1 MDKKSKSSLSRKKK
15 RALKKNAKA
24 SENKM
29 SPADKKGVVIVVA
42 LIIAALA
49 LSFNFIAVISG
60 NRPSKDSETTN
71 STPQQTTTELPTDNT
86 TATQPPVSEQESTTK
101 KNDDSPTEEPS
112 SALPQ
117 ADEKQEIL
125 DIITDGINTLKS
137 SDASFVGHKVQVL
150 DMELTEC
157 SVPAFTG
164 IVNKVMDMFIETEVY
179 DFDFTN
185 GKGIDPENKVETTTM
200 ETFPPVGK
208 NFALTIDGV
217 AEATK
222 KQQGENTVYRVKLKP
237 EKSTKEDPKTLY
249 HEKACDTLDLSTFK
263 MPMGEITK
271 ADLEYP
277 GATVGITL
285 DKNGRVI
292 GYYERLDIIGTGEAA
307 AIGMTGGGTVE
318 GYIDETWTIQW
329 K

>member
-1 MDKKSKSSLSRKKK
+1 MNKKGEDNLSRKEKRLSKK
-15 RALKKNAKA
+15 AGKA
-24 SENKM
+24 AEKKM
-29 SPADKKGVVIVVA
+29 SSADKKGFLIVVA
-42 LIIAALA
+42 LVVAALA
-49 LSFNFIAVISG
+49 LSFNFISVISTSHS
-60 NRPSKDSETTN
+60 SKDSQTTS
-71 STPQQTTTELPTDNT
+71 STAEQTTTDAPASI
-86 TATQPPVSEQESTTK
+86 TATTQAPVSEQETTAN
-101 KNDDSPTEEPS
+101 KNDDTPTEPS
-112 SALPQ
+112 SPLPQ
-117 ADEKQEIL
+117 TDEKQEIL
-125 DIITDGINTLKS
+125 DIITEGINTLKS

-157 SVPAFTG
+157 SVPAFAG
-164 IVNKVMDMFIETEVY
+164 VVNKVMDMFIETEVY

-208 NFALTIDGV
+208 SFTLTVDGV

-222 KQQGENTVYRVKLKP
+222 EQQGENTVYRVKLKA
-237 EKSTKEDPKTLY
+237 EKSTKENPKTQY
-249 HEKACDTLDLSTFK
+249 HENACDTLDLSTFN
-263 MPMGEITK
+263 MPIGEITK